1 MAITKWPITL
11 ALIEQVLIG
20 TSALGSGPGD
30 VVPFVKPSD
39 Q

>member
-20 TSALGSGPGD
+20 TSASGSGPGN
-30 VVPFVKPSD
+30 VVPFVKAND